1 MLLSKGAKV
10 RGYDPVAMKVA
21 TRFLP
26 SAVQLTE
33 NPYECA
39 RDADAVIIVT
49 EWNEF
54 KQLDLAQIR
63 QAMKQPVIID
73 ARNIYEPTMV
83 KSLGFIYRAM
93 GRGND

>member
-1 MLLSKGAKV
+1 MQ
-10 RGYDPVAMKVA
+10 VA

-54 KQLDLAQIR
+54 KQLDLAQLK
-63 QAMKQPVIID
+63 QAMKQPVMID
-73 ARNIYEPTMV
+73 ARNIYEPAMV
-83 KSLGFIYRAM
+83 KVARLYLSRDGARERLVDR
-93 GRGND
+93 